1 MCLHKCM
8 KCMVIIVHFQL
19 LSSFLYIFVYQI
31 AHKEKKDILL
41 NYSSTFLPSSSGR
54 VRESKIKNPFLGR
67 QQPYL
72 LTVIGKESSNVP
84 FFPRACAGGGQ
95 GMVRGLRRLGY
106 DRPPHVLILK
116 PILFSFL
123 HPSPLSLSRLG
134 YFKMIRSHY
143 K

>member
-31 AHKEKKDILL
+31 AHKEKKNLL

-67 QQPYL
+67 QQLYL
-72 LTVIGKESSNVP
+72 LSYRERELQ
-84 FFPRACAGGGQ
+84 RALLPQSVCWRWAGNGQ
-95 GMVRGLRRLGY
+95 GLEKTRL
-106 DRPPHVLILK
+106 
-116 PILFSFL
+116 
-123 HPSPLSLSRLG
+123 
-134 YFKMIRSHY
+134 
-143 K
+143 